1 MLNIIPKSNF
11 KIKNKK
17 ERNAGVDLCRI
28 LGMIDIIVY
37 HIILFLDIKYHKYRK
52 KFKLLEILTQW
63 HISNFGI
70 ISGIIGFK
78 TNKYSNILYLF
89 LYVLFYSITI
99 HYLFIIIQ
107 YFRKKYSFTISKSHL
122 RDYYFPVIRDTYW
135 YFSTYFK
142 MYLFLPIINKGLFLI
157 YKGELGIIILS
168 MIGILFI
175 WKDLMSQNPSQFCS
189 CRSAKTLLVYFIIG
203 AYIGKYYL
211 NDKKNKKIF
220 YYFFLMIIFTFNS
233 YISYYL
239 MFYEGINKFKLIL
252 KKIFYNGT
260 NSIAMILQ
268 PISIILIFI
277 KINYKKS
284 IAKFI

>member
-1 MLNIIPKSNF
+1 L
-11 KIKNKK
+11 
-17 ERNAGVDLCRI
+17 
-28 LGMIDIIVY
+28 
-37 HIILFLDIKYHKYRK
+37 
-52 KFKLLEILTQW
+52 Q
-63 HISNFGI
+63 
-70 ISGIIGFK
+70 
-78 TNKYSNILYLF
+78 
-89 LYVLFYSITI
+89 
-99 HYLFIIIQ
+99 
-107 YFRKKYSFTISKSHL
+107 
-122 RDYYFPVIRDTYW
+122 
-135 YFSTYFK
+135 
-142 MYLFLPIINKGLFLI
+142 YLFLPIINKGLFLI

-239 MFYEGINKFKLIL
+239 MIYEGINKFKLIL

-268 PISIILIFI
+268 SISIILIFI

-284 IAKFI
+284 IAKFISLFGQLSFSAYIIHSHLDLKYIIFPYLFKNYSSSLSFQNLIILVIIKGTLIFIICVFIDYFRFILFSILRIRHICLYHKNIYHLRIKILIYLPNKINVFVIPK